1 MSRVR
6 ERGAQDEVI
15 YEQRRWRLLRQK
27 RDVALKLMNALHGL
41 SSEIVVL
48 GSVARGDVDENSDVD
63 VAVLAQSPSYRI
75 ELSLER
81 EGFTIHGRLIVQ
93 ATPMS
98 SPRAYVFLDPVERTV
113 VSFPL
118 TRMTKNEEEFHKFGG
133 FLTPARLAEGDRVP
147 GVDKRLMLIEPT
159 AKGHR
164 ESSML
169 GREPEVA
176 KLLSISVETVNERV
190 RVLTRRDEVGRT
202 GPVVRHKLSKDE
214 SFETAL
220 ADISRQNPM
229 LRKTVEERG

>member
-1 MSRVR
+1 MSKVR
-6 ERGAQDEVI
+6 EKGAQEEVV
-15 YEQRRWRLLRQK
+15 YEQGKWGILRQK
-27 RDVALKLMNALHGL
+27 RDVALKLTNALWGL

-48 GSVARGDVDENSDVD
+48 GSVARGDVNEESDVD
-63 VAVLAQSPSYRI
+63 VVVLAQLSSYRV
-75 ELSLER
+75 ELALER
-81 EGFTIHGRLIVQ
+81 EGFAIHGRLIVQ

-118 TRMTKNEEEFHKFGG
+118 TRMTKNESEFHKFGG
-133 FLTPARLAEGDRVP
+133 CLTPAGLAKGDRAP

-159 AKGHR
+159 ARGHR
-164 ESSML
+164 ESSIL
-169 GREPEVA
+169 GRESEVA
-176 KLLSISVETVNERV
+176 KVLSVSVEIVNERV

-202 GPVVRHKLSKDE
+202 GPVVRHGLSKDE

-229 LRKTVEERG
+229 LRKTLEERG